1 MGRCVE
7 AEVFS
12 VPVVTVL
19 AEWWDRGGMWLLRA
33 GYGLRGQRIRGVLPS
48 KLLT

>member
-12 VPVVTVL
+12 VPVVTVML
-19 AEWWDRGGMWLLRA
+19 SGPGKLVTGDEGKQGSELS
-33 GYGLRGQRIRGVLPS
+33 GHGV
-48 KLLT
+48 